1 MGGREGG
8 KGVQDRVC
16 HQKARGPQQM
26 LESQSQ
32 SQSQTALLA
41 AALWWA
47 CDTAILRPVA
57 RRCFGYEWTDGYPR
71 WRVALGCLTQLVWF
85 PVMFL
90 TFVLGGQAWL
100 MECFLL
106 VFACS
111 LLQDCVRFPSTMG
124 PLLLAHHAACLVGM
138 LVARFAPGSE
148 WGSVFPW
155 FFGGCTALEFG
166 SGFNNI
172 FWLRWLPPR
181 QSALLYLST
190 MTASNLVAV
199 GCACAWVVP
208 PLSSFAMRAFSL
220 AAISVLVYH
229 RQKETLRLCGEIIP
243 HWLGRAGPSD

>member
-1 MGGREGG
+1 
-8 KGVQDRVC
+8 
-16 HQKARGPQQM
+16 M
-26 LESQSQ
+26 L
-32 SQSQTALLA
+32 
-41 AALWWA
+41 
-47 CDTAILRPVA
+47 DTARLVPRHVPDICA
-57 RRCFGYEWTDGYPR
+57 RRTGATGRTRTHIAPTL
-71 WRVALGCLTQLVWF
+71 AQLTLSSTYGAVS
-85 PVMFL
+85 
-90 TFVLGGQAWL
+90 QAWL

-199 GCACAWVVP
+199 GCACAWVRTAGLETWCGMWYAGRAPSLAGWAPSYAGRHV
-208 PLSSFAMRAFSL
+208 RAFLHLSGSPALVELRDASL
-220 AAISVLVYH
+220 LPRRDICARLPPTKGDAEAVRGDHTALAWTS
-229 RQKETLRLCGEIIP
+229 RALRLNV
-243 HWLGRAGPSD
+243 